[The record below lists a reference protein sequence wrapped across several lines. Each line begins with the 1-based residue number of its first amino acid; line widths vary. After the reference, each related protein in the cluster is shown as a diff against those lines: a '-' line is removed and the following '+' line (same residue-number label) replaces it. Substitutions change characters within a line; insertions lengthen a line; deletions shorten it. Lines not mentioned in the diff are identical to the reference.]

1 MKLNTNSWHRKFR
14 DTVFDEYQHPKS
26 ICHYFW
32 ELVFVITF
40 VIALPVV
47 YFWSLYTH
55 TRESNNRID
64 KISNLILY
72 ICALI
77 LFVVLSGAFF
87 LLLYCSLNDVPGEML
102 FYYLTPLNLLLG
114 NWAFQLSIVIT
125 LFVFGFIKKGVYL
138 LSTMIMDKVH
148 ECRRQKQVESKPPK
162 SKSFSIKNTIVWN
175 YLKALK
181 DKTCPM
187 IEWESNT
194 NKQLN

>member
-1 MKLNTNSWHRKFR
+1 MKLSTNSWHRKFR

-32 ELVFVITF
+32 ELVFVTTF
-40 VIALPVV
+40 VITFPVV

-55 TRESNNRID
+55 IRASDNRID

-72 ICALI
+72 TCALI
-77 LFVVLSGAFF
+77 LFTFLSGTFF
-87 LLLYCSLNDVPGEML
+87 LTLYCAITGVPEEML
-102 FYYLTPLNLLLG
+102 SYYFTPLNLLLG
-114 NWAFQLSIVIT
+114 NWASQLSIVIT
-125 LFVFGFIKKGVYL
+125 LFVFGFIGKSVYF

-148 ECRRQKQVESKPPK
+148 ECRRQKRVESKPPK

-181 DKTCPM
+181 DKTCPL
-187 IEWESNT
+187 IEWESDTQN
-194 NKQLN
+194 